1 MENPLI
7 FLILKAHKVSKT
19 LKYLSDPHFQ
29 NLHVKIYKNFFYL
42 TLISP
47 LFTYFLLV
55 YVSGVRML
63 EDRSNKKWGN
73 NEEYKKYKKDTPML
87 FPKLFNN

>member
-1 MENPLI
+1 
-7 FLILKAHKVSKT
+7 
-19 LKYLSDPHFQ
+19 
-29 NLHVKIYKNFFYL
+29 
-42 TLISP
+42 
-47 LFTYFLLV
+47 
-55 YVSGVRML
+55 ML